1 MDNQVL
7 CQLSVKPKANVT
19 FHIARNFEPKFSCKS
34 YEYVFFNDLSRC
46 QSCPSTGSLSRY
58 TNITVFAFKKEPLNE
73 NTVNYSE
80 MCSKLSL
87 EREVLHEIWTIFP
100 GDIEKRISENFAVE
114 SILKDKKSKE
124 ISIGKCKM

>member
-7 CQLSVKPKANVT
+7 RQLSVKPKANVT
-19 FHIARNFEPKFSCKS
+19 FHIARNFEPKFSCKL

-114 SILKDKKSKE
+114 SILKFTVF
-124 ISIGKCKM
+124 